1 MLHRDHF
8 VWLLYNYVDDAW
20 MGCTCNSDRAPKK
33 YAILVRV
40 PLCDYVE
47 GVERDG
53 RVKFRFM
60 KQVRIWTKIDAV
72 QYHVQ

>member
-1 MLHRDHF
+1 
-8 VWLLYNYVDDAW
+8 

-33 YAILVRV
+33 YTILVWM

-47 GVERDG
+47 GVEKNG
-53 RVKFRFM
+53 RVTFRFM
-60 KQVRIWTKIDAV
+60 KQVRIWTMVYTV